1 MQNKRMKPFYLRQ
14 KNNQM
19 FASYLL
25 QNEYELSTLV
35 IVIRKLQ
42 ALLWQEVQTWEQ
54 ISSNGF
60 KSRPIATTASFLRQF
75 TSSFH

>member
-1 MQNKRMKPFYLRQ
+1 MQNKRIKLIYLRQ

-35 IVIRKLQ
+35 MVIRKLQ

-60 KSRPIATTASFLRQF
+60 KSRPIVTIASIHVNSLPV
-75 TSSFH
+75 FH